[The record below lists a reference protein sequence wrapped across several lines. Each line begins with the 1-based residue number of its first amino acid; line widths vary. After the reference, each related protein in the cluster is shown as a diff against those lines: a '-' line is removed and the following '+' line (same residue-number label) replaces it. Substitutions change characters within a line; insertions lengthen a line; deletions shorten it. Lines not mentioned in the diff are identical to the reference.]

1 MRSSC
6 ERRLWFPERNDSY
19 NAPFQ
24 QVEFRD
30 RGSIPQR
37 NESTL
42 PVFRHHR
49 RVGQRS
55 RNSFH
60 GRKVKRVNDLAV
72 RGIEKYGFIGVIVG
86 DEQSLLAVAQTY
98 AQPRRV
104 RDILIFSSAK
114 FPCWDFRAGRH
125 GQESLRRNPSVL
137 EFVNRNAVAGAS

>member
-1 MRSSC
+1 MRSSFQW
-6 ERRLWFPERNDSY
+6 RLWFPEWNDSY
-19 NAPFQ
+19 NSPVQ

-37 NESTL
+37 NEPTL

-49 RVGQRS
+49 RIRQRS

-60 GRKVKRVNDLAV
+60 RRKVEPLNDLAIT
-72 RGIEKYGFIGVIVG
+72 RIEKNCFVGVVVC

-114 FPCWDFRAGRH
+114 FPCWDFRAWRH
-125 GQESLRRNPSVL
+125 GQESFRRNPSVL
-137 EFVNRNAVAGAS
+137 EF